1 MTSDAGRRGRRRY
14 ILKISVS
21 STWPGLPEPL
31 SSDLS
36 LRAPVQQLKARSTL
50 FNVGDPGDGCY
61 RLDKGVL
68 KVVLA
73 SAQGEQRILALLP
86 PGAVVGDLSM
96 IDGLPRSALVIAVAD
111 SELCS
116 MSQEMPLPICCA

>member
-1 MTSDAGRRGRRRY
+1 M
-14 ILKISVS
+14 KISVS

-36 LRAPVQQLKARSTL
+36 LRAPVQRLKARSTL